1 MNTTQKPSLNADLS
15 VIQILAGLLDRLD
28 NSKVP
33 VDAGQYR
40 AVVQRL
46 AEALDQVPPGLALD
60 ALLDAHPA
68 AAALYENMQYAHAGL
83 CRSPLSISLLTERSA
98 KEAIERAMHPSL
110 QG

>member
-1 MNTTQKPSLNADLS
+1 MNATQKPSFNADLH
-15 VIQILAGLLDRLD
+15 VIRVLAELLDRLD
-28 NSKVP
+28 SSKVP

-46 AEALDQVPPGLALD
+46 ADALGLVQTGLALGP
-60 ALLDAHPA
+60 LLDTHPA
-68 AAALYENMQYAHAGL
+68 AAELYENIQYAHAGL
-83 CRSPLSISLLTERSA
+83 CRSPLSLSLLTERSA